1 MTNLFSYDGVV
12 YKTGTKLFQLLVLNV
27 LYLITCLP
35 LLTIGAANTALACA
49 TMKMIEGKEGNVA
62 VDYLRSF
69 KSNFKMAT
77 YFNFIFG
84 VINGL
89 ILLNYLFAG
98 TVTPLLR
105 GFVYAALGLAGIIS
119 IIGMTFI
126 YPYIARFDD
135 DILTT
140 TKNTGL
146 LILKHGRLSF
156 LILMIAVIPVV
167 VACLS
172 PLLMVFA
179 IYISAFIGFS
189 LTTYLRSLLLLSIY
203 KHY

>member
-77 YFNFIFG
+77 HFNFIFG

-105 GFVYAALGLAGIIS
+105 GLVYAALGLAGIIS

-140 TKNTGL
+140 TKNIGL

-167 VACLS
+167 VASLS

>member
-135 DILTT
+135 DMLTT

>member
-35 LLTIGAANTALACA
+35 VLTIGAANTALACA

-62 VDYLRSF
+62 IDYLRSF
-69 KSNFKMAT
+69 KSNFKIAT
-77 YFNFIFG
+77 YFNLIFG
-84 VINGL
+84 VLNIL
-89 ILLNYLFAG
+89 IILNYLFAG
-98 TVTPLLR
+98 TVTPVLR
-105 GFVYAALGLAGIIS
+105 PIVYIALGLAGLIS
-119 IIGMTFI
+119 VVGMTFI
-126 YPYIARFDD
+126 FPYIARFED
-135 DILTT
+135 DIITT

-146 LILKHGRLSF
+146 LILKHGRLS
-156 LILMIAVIPVV
+156 LLVLV
-167 VACLS
+167 VAVVPVIVSFLS

-189 LTTYLRSLLLLSIY
+189 LTTYLKSLLLLSIY
-203 KHY
+203 KQY

>member
-1 MTNLFSYDGVV
+1 MTNLFSYDGLV
-12 YKTGTKLFQLLVLNV
+12 YKTGTKLCQLLVLNV
-27 LYLITCLP
+27 LYLATCLP
-35 LLTIGAANTALACA
+35 ILTIGAANTALAAA
-49 TMKMIEGKEGNVA
+49 TMKMIEGREGNVA
-62 VDYLRSF
+62 IDYLRSF

-77 YFNFIFG
+77 FFHLTFG
-84 VINGL
+84 VINVL

-98 TVTPLLR
+98 TVIPSLR
-105 GFVYAALGLAGIIS
+105 IFVYTALGLAGIIS
-119 IIGMTFI
+119 VIGMTFI

-140 TKNTGL
+140 TKNVGL

-156 LILMIAVIPVV
+156 LILLIAVVPVV

-203 KHY
+203 RQY

>member
-1 MTNLFSYDGVV
+1 MTNLFSYDGIV
-12 YKTGTKLFQLLVLNV
+12 YKSGTKLFQLLVLNV

-49 TMKMIEGKEGNVA
+49 TMKMIEGKEGNSA
-62 VDYLRSF
+62 IDYLHSF

-77 YFNFIFG
+77 YFNLIFG
-84 VINGL
+84 VINAL

-105 GFVYAALGLAGIIS
+105 GLVYAALGLAGIIS

-140 TKNTGL
+140 TKNAGL

-156 LILMIAVIPVV
+156 LILVIAVVPIV

-203 KHY
+203 RQY